1 MQLLSWLG
9 LIFCAMLIGGAQA
22 QQRPGRV
29 ALVIGNA
36 AYPDASTPLSTTIR
50 DARTISD
57 ELRRFDFEVEL
68 KENLSKE
75 EMQRRAY
82 ENAPQEDNEGQA
94 PQERN
99 GCAPS
104 PLLGRRSAKTTR
116 PSDPRTCRGAGTAD
130 GNIRGPAGQTAA
142 AAMAGQDDVAKSALQ
157 ELRRAQP
164 NISLGWIASQMPIK
178 LEADRERYLEGF
190 RRVGL
195 D

>member
-1 MQLLSWLG
+1 MQLLSWLC

-94 PQERN
+94 PQ
-99 GCAPS
+99 GTD
-104 PLLGRRSAKTTR
+104 GRAQPRFLDGRSARTTR
-116 PSDPRTCRGAGTAD
+116 P
-130 GNIRGPAGQTAA
+130 
-142 AAMAGQDDVAKSALQ
+142 
-157 ELRRAQP
+157 P
-164 NISLGWIASQMPIK
+164 NA
-178 LEADRERYLEGF
+178 
-190 RRVGL
+190 RVE
-195 D
+195 